1 MRANL
6 SNRHEMHANERI
18 HMRTILK
25 RKTVIAGLALGM
37 VFGLPLLADDT
48 ANPIPEQKLETF
60 KGTLSSVDAKE
71 HTLTVKAL
79 LFKKTFNVAENC
91 EMSLEDKQ
99 QSTLSDLHAGQKVE
113 VGYEKER
120 GVLIAKEIRQKN
132 EVYKGHITAID
143 PKART
148 LVVKAGLLNKDFVIA
163 QDCAVSLKDDI
174 AGSLTDL
181 KIGHMVKVVYE
192 PSNGSLAAQRIE
204 QRDDRFVGTIRAI
217 DAGTRTIKAKNM
229 FTEKKFSLASGC
241 RIVVQG
247 SPDAKLSDLRIGEA
261 IAVSFENVDGVL
273 VADRIG
279 HDNDLPITETQTAKI
294 EDRVQ

>member
-1 MRANL
+1 
-6 SNRHEMHANERI
+6 
-18 HMRTILK
+18 
-25 RKTVIAGLALGM
+25 
-37 VFGLPLLADDT
+37 
-48 ANPIPEQKLETF
+48 
-60 KGTLSSVDAKE
+60 
-71 HTLTVKAL
+71 
-79 LFKKTFNVAENC
+79 
-91 EMSLEDKQ
+91 
-99 QSTLSDLHAGQKVE
+99 
-113 VGYEKER
+113 
-120 GVLIAKEIRQKN
+120 
-132 EVYKGHITAID
+132 
-143 PKART
+143 
-148 LVVKAGLLNKDFVIA
+148 
-163 QDCAVSLKDDI
+163 
-174 AGSLTDL
+174 
-181 KIGHMVKVVYE
+181 MVKVVYE

-229 FTEKKFSLASGC
+229 FTEKKFSLANGC